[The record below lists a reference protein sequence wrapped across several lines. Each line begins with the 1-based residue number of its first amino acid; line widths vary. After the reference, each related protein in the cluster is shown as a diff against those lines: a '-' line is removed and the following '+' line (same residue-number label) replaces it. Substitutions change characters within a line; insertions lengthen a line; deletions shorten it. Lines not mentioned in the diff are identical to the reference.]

1 MDLGLLFL
9 KINTLGLITL
19 TELDWVTYNQSSFS
33 RLDMALAIK
42 IGRLVDSGAI
52 EIDSRSVA

>member
-19 TELDWVTYNQSSFS
+19 QELDWVTYNQSSFS

-42 IGRLVDSGAI
+42 IGRLVDSGTI

>member
-19 TELDWVTYNQSSFS
+19 PELDWVTYNQSSFS

>member
-52 EIDSRSVA
+52 EIDSRSFA

>member
-19 TELDWVTYNQSSFS
+19 SELDWVTYNQSSFS

-52 EIDSRSVA
+52 EIDSGSVA

>member
-9 KINTLGLITL
+9 KVNTLGLITL
-19 TELDWVTYNQSSFS
+19 PELDWVTYNQSSFS

>member
-1 MDLGLLFL
+1 MDLGLLFI
-9 KINTLGLITL
+9 KVNTLGLITL
-19 TELDWVTYNQSSFS
+19 PELDWVTFNQSSFS

-52 EIDSRSVA
+52 EIDSRSVG